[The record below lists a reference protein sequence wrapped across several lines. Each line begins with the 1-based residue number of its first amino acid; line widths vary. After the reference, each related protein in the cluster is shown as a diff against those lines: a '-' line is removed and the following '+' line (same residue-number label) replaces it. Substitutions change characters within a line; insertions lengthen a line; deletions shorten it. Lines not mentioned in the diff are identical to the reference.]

1 MAWQFS
7 LLVVFA
13 LLLEVKGYSTIL
25 LEDKD
30 YAKLLIF
37 LAQVLVLGF

>member
-1 MAWQFS
+1 MALQFS

-13 LLLEVKGYSTIL
+13 LLLEVKDYSIIL

-30 YAKLLIF
+30 YATLLIF
-37 LAQVLVLGF
+37 LVQVLVLGF